1 MASSNPKRLVR
12 LQFAGMFLAALLT
25 GWLASLLPAP
35 AGLAEAAARKHAAAA
50 EAVAVP
56 APAPATP
63 ADKIATGY
71 PDLAES
77 PAPARLLSMRQIAAV
92 SVFTLIICATLMFE
106 ERRLGVAFIG
116 IAALLG
122 LKVLTLSEFVH
133 STELHIILLLVGMMT
148 LVGALKDMGFFTW
161 IIQSIINAKKMTG
174 LKFIAILM
182 LLSGIMPGIVD
193 EVTSI
198 VFVLALV
205 FQVCDTLKLRPAPFV
220 LISVM
225 ATNIGSTGTMLG
237 NPVGILIGTKAEYH
251 WNPGSG
257 DPGVPLSFG
266 DFITH
271 STPIMFLSLAAIFVV
286 LLLYY
291 RKDIRLLDERLAERR
306 ASHVGLGPMVE
317 IPYRRGLAILIGSL
331 AFIASH
337 HPLEH
342 ALGLEP
348 NTMLV
353 AAPLAIA
360 GLLMVFRSHRARHY
374 VESSI
379 EWWSLLF
386 FMMLFAV
393 SFALDHCGVTD
404 IVADQIAP
412 EGGAPNKY
420 LLTPLIVAITAIGS
434 AFVDN
439 IVFVSTFI
447 PIIKKLV
454 AAAPQLSPL
463 WWALLFGACFGGNI
477 TAIGST
483 ANLVAIS
490 MLGKRYSVKVA
501 FLEWLKI
508 GILVGVVSCAVATL
522 VVLTYF
528 KS

>member
-1 MASSNPKRLVR
+1 MSSPSNPKRVVR
-12 LQFAGMFLAALLT
+12 LQFAAMFLVAALA

-35 AGLAEAAARKHAAAA
+35 AAGAAS
-50 EAVAVP
+50 V
-56 APAPATP
+56 
-63 ADKIATGY
+63 Y
-71 PDLAES
+71 PDLAAAAS
-77 PAPARLLSMRQIAAV
+77 PERLLSLRQIAAV
-92 SVFTLIICATLMFE
+92 SIFAMIICATLMFE
-106 ERRLGVAFIG
+106 ERRLGVAFVG
-116 IAALLG
+116 IATLLA

-174 LKFIAILM
+174 FKFLAILM
-182 LLSGIMPGIVD
+182 LLSGVMPGIVD

-205 FQVCDTLKLRPAPFV
+205 FQVCDTLKLRPTPFV
-220 LISVM
+220 LMSVM
-225 ATNIGSTGTMLG
+225 ATNVGSTGTMLG

-266 DFITH
+266 DFIVYA
-271 STPIMFLSLAAIFVV
+271 TPIMFLSLLAIFFV
-286 LLLYY
+286 LLVYY

-306 ASHVGLGPMVE
+306 ASHVGLGPMVA
-317 IPYRRGLAILIGSL
+317 IPYRRGLAILLGAL

-337 HPLEH
+337 HPIEH

-374 VESSI
+374 VESSV

-393 SFALDHCGVTD
+393 SFAMEHCGVTD
-404 IVADQIAP
+404 VIAGMIAP
-412 EGGAPNKY
+412 EGGAAPNRY
-420 LLTPLIVAITAIGS
+420 LLTPLIVAITAVGS

-439 IVFVSTFI
+439 VVFVSTFI
-447 PIIKKLV
+447 PIVKKIV
-454 AAAPQLSPL
+454 AGAPEMSPL

-490 MLGKRYSVKVA
+490 MLGKKYSIKVA
-501 FLEWLKI
+501 FLEWLKV
-508 GILVGVVSCAVATL
+508 GLVVGVVSCAVATGVIL
-522 VVLTYF
+522 CYY
-528 KS
+528 KA

>member
-1 MASSNPKRLVR
+1 MTNSPSSRRTLAV
-12 LQFAGMFLAALLT
+12 QFSCMFAAAALT
-25 GWLASLLPAP
+25 GFLASLLPAP
-35 AGLAEAAARKHAAAA
+35 PDIAA
-50 EAVAVP
+50 V
-56 APAPATP
+56 
-63 ADKIATGY
+63 Y
-71 PDLAES
+71 PDLAQAAS
-77 PAPARLLSMRQIAAV
+77 PGRLLGLRQIAAV

-106 ERRLGVAFIG
+106 ERRLGVAFVG
-116 IAALLG
+116 ISALLA

-174 LKFIAILM
+174 LKFVAILM
-182 LLSGIMPGIVD
+182 LLSGVMPGIVD

-198 VFVLALV
+198 VFMLALV
-205 FQVCDTLKLRPAPFV
+205 FQVCDTLKIRPTPFV
-220 LISVM
+220 LMSVM

-251 WNPGSG
+251 WRPGEDG
-257 DPGVPLSFG
+257 DAGVPLSFG

-271 STPIMFLSLAAIFVV
+271 STPIMALSLVAVFFV

-291 RKDIRLLDERLAERR
+291 RKEIRLLDERLAERR
-306 ASHVGLGPMVE
+306 ASNIGLGPMVA
-317 IPYRRGLAILIGSL
+317 IPYRKGLALLVSAL

-342 ALGLEP
+342 WLGLEP

-353 AAPLAIA
+353 AAPLSIA
-360 GLLMVFRSHRARHY
+360 GFIMVFRCHRARHY
-374 VESSI
+374 VESAV

-393 SFALDHCGVTD
+393 SFALEHCGVTD
-404 IVADQIAP
+404 VIADGMTPDGAAP
-412 EGGAPNKY
+412 SKY
-420 LLTPLIVAITAIGS
+420 LLTPLIVAVTAVGS

-447 PIIKKLV
+447 PIVRKIV
-454 AAAPQLSPL
+454 ADSPQMSPL

-490 MLGKRYSVKVA
+490 MLGKRYSIKVA

-508 GILVGVVSCAVATL
+508 GLVVGAVSCAVATAVIL
-522 VVLTYF
+522 CYYKTVP
-528 KS
+528 

>member
-1 MASSNPKRLVR
+1 MSSVSSAPSKRKTV
-12 LQFAGMFLAALLT
+12 LQFAVMFSVAALL

-35 AGLAEAAARKHAAAA
+35 GNVSSL
-50 EAVAVP
+50 
-56 APAPATP
+56 
-63 ADKIATGY
+63 Y
-71 PDLAES
+71 PDLANAANPEK
-77 PAPARLLSMRQIAAV
+77 LLNIRQVAAV
-92 SVFTLIICATLMFE
+92 STFAMIICATLMFE
-106 ERRLGVAFIG
+106 ERRLGVAFVG
-116 IAALLG
+116 IASLLALR
-122 LKVLTLSEFVH
+122 VLSLSEFIH

-148 LVGALKDMGFFTW
+148 LVGALKDIGLFTW
-161 IIQSIINAKKMTG
+161 IIQSIINAKHMTG
-174 LKFIAILM
+174 LKFVAILM

-220 LISVM
+220 LMSVM

-237 NPVGILIGTKAEYH
+237 NPVGILIGTKATPY
-251 WNPGSG
+251 
-257 DPGVPLSFG
+257 PLSFG
-266 DFITH
+266 DFIIH
-271 STPIMFLSLAAIFVV
+271 ATPIMFLSLFATFAV
-286 LLLYY
+286 LLIYF
-291 RKDIRLLDERLAERR
+291 RKDIKLLDQRLAERR
-306 ASHVGLGPMVE
+306 ASHIGLGPMVE
-317 IPYRRGLAILIGSL
+317 IPYKKGLAILISSL
-331 AFIASH
+331 GFIAAH

-360 GLLMVFRSHRARHY
+360 GLVMIFRSHRARHY

-393 SFALDHCGVTD
+393 SFALEHCGVTD
-404 IVADQIAP
+404 IIADHIAP
-412 EGGAPNKY
+412 SGGTTPSKFI
-420 LLTPLIVAITAIGS
+420 LTPAIVAITAIGS

-447 PIIKKLV
+447 PIIKSIV
-454 AAAPQLSPL
+454 ENAPSMQPL

-490 MLGKRYSVKVA
+490 MLGKRYSIKVA
-501 FLEWLKI
+501 FLEWLKV
-508 GILVGVVSCAVATL
+508 GVLVGIVSCGVATA

-528 KS
+528 K

>member
-1 MASSNPKRLVR
+1 MSSSSNPKRLVR

-35 AGLAEAAARKHAAAA
+35 PDAAAF
-50 EAVAVP
+50 
-56 APAPATP
+56 
-63 ADKIATGY
+63 Y
-71 PDLAES
+71 PDLAAAAD
-77 PAPARLLSMRQIAAV
+77 PGRLLSMRQIAAV

-116 IAALLG
+116 ISALLA

-148 LVGALKDMGFFTW
+148 LVGALKDMGLFTW

-174 LKFIAILM
+174 LKFVAILM

-205 FQVCDTLKLRPAPFV
+205 FQVCDTLKIRPTPFV
-220 LISVM
+220 LMSVM
-225 ATNIGSTGTMLG
+225 ATNVGSTGTMLG
-237 NPVGILIGTKAEYH
+237 NPVGILIGTKADYH
-251 WNPGSG
+251 WNPGAAG
-257 DPGVPLSFG
+257 DEGVPLSFG
-266 DFITH
+266 DFIFH
-271 STPIMFLSLAAIFVV
+271 ATPITFLALLAVFFV
-286 LLLYY
+286 LLVYY
-291 RKDIRLLDERLAERR
+291 RKDIKLLDERLAERR

-317 IPYRRGLAILIGSL
+317 IPYKRGLAILLGAL

-342 ALGLEP
+342 LLGLEP

-393 SFALDHCGVTD
+393 SFALEHCGVTD
-404 IVADQIAP
+404 VIADEIAP
-412 EGGAPNKY
+412 EGGGAPNRF
-420 LLTPLIVAITAIGS
+420 LLTPLIVAITAVGS

-447 PIIKKLV
+447 PIVKKIV
-454 AAAPQLSPL
+454 AGAPEMSPL

-490 MLGKRYSVKVA
+490 MLGKKYSIKVA
-501 FLEWLKI
+501 FLEWLKV
-508 GILVGVVSCAVATL
+508 GLVVGLVSCAVATGVIL
-522 VVLTYF
+522 CYYKDRVPDPVPAELPAAPPAAVAPAA
-528 KS
+528 

>member
-1 MASSNPKRLVR
+1 MPTKNGAPARRVVF
-12 LQFAGMFLAALLT
+12 LQFAAMAVVAAVM

-35 AGLAEAAARKHAAAA
+35 ASPS
-50 EAVAVP
+50 AV
-56 APAPATP
+56 
-63 ADKIATGY
+63 Y
-71 PDLAES
+71 PDLAGAAS
-77 PAPARLLSMRQIAAV
+77 PERLLSVRQIAAV
-92 SVFTLIICATLMFE
+92 AVFSLIICATLMFE
-106 ERRLGVAFIG
+106 ERRLGVAFVG
-116 IAALLG
+116 ISALLA

-148 LVGALKDMGFFTW
+148 LVGALKDMGLFTW
-161 IIQSIINAKKMTG
+161 IIQSIVNAKRMTG
-174 LKFIAILM
+174 FKFVAILM

-205 FQVCDTLKLRPAPFV
+205 FQVCDTLKLRPTPFV
-220 LISVM
+220 LMSVM

-237 NPVGILIGTKAEYH
+237 NPVGILIGTKAT
-251 WNPGSG
+251 PA
-257 DPGVPLSFG
+257 PLSFG
-266 DFITH
+266 DFIIRA
-271 STPIMFLSLAAIFVV
+271 TPITLLSLVAAFLV
-286 LLLYY
+286 LLVYF
-291 RKDIRLLDERLAERR
+291 RRDIRLLDERLAERR
-306 ASHVGLGPMVE
+306 ASHIGLGPMVE
-317 IPYRRGLAILIGSL
+317 IPYRRGLAILLASL
-331 AFIASH
+331 AFIAAH

-342 ALGLEP
+342 ALGLEA

-353 AAPLAIA
+353 AAPLTIA

-393 SFALDHCGVTD
+393 SFALEHCGVTEV
-404 IVADQIAP
+404 IAEEIAP
-412 EGGAPNKY
+412 EGGVAPSKFI
-420 LLTPLIVAITAIGS
+420 LTPLIVAITAIGS

-447 PIIKKLV
+447 PIIKTIV
-454 AAAPQLSPL
+454 ENAPSMQPL

-490 MLGKRYSVKVA
+490 MLGKRYSLKVA
-501 FLEWLKI
+501 FLEWLKV
-508 GILVGVVSCAVATL
+508 GLLVGAVSCAVATG

-528 KS
+528 RATP

>member
-1 MASSNPKRLVR
+1 MHFSSRRTVFI
-12 LQFAGMFLAALLT
+12 QFAAMFAVAALS
-25 GWLASLLPAP
+25 GWLASLLPASGAALAKYEDL
-35 AGLAEAAARKHAAAA
+35 AGQ
-50 EAVAVP
+50 VAVP
-56 APAPATP
+56 GA
-63 ADKIATGY
+63 
-71 PDLAES
+71 
-77 PAPARLLSMRQIAAV
+77 ARLLSVRQVAAV
-92 SVFTLIICATLMFE
+92 SVFALIICATLMFE
-106 ERRLGVAFIG
+106 ERRLGVAFVG

-122 LKVLTLSEFVH
+122 LRVMTLDEFVQH
-133 STELHIILLLVGMMT
+133 TELHIILLLVGMMT
-148 LVGALKDMGFFTW
+148 LVGVLKDMGLFTW

-174 LKFIAILM
+174 FRFVVILM
-182 LLSGIMPGIVD
+182 LLSGVMPGIVD

-220 LISVM
+220 LMSVM

-251 WNPGSG
+251 WNPGAPG
-257 DPGVPLSFG
+257 DVGVPLSFG
-266 DFITH
+266 DFIMH
-271 STPIMFLSLAAIFVV
+271 ATPIMFLSLVAVSA
-286 LLLYY
+286 LLFLYF

-306 ASHVGLGPMVE
+306 ASHIGLGPMVA
-317 IPYRRGLAILIGSL
+317 IPYRRGLAILIGAL
-331 AFIASH
+331 LFIASH

-342 ALGLEP
+342 ALGLQA

-360 GLLMVFRSHRARHY
+360 GLLMIFRSHRARHY
-374 VESSI
+374 VENSI

-393 SFALDHCGVTD
+393 SFALEHCGVTD
-404 IVADQIAP
+404 VIADMISP
-412 EGGAPNKY
+412 EGGAAPSKW
-420 LLTPLIVAITAIGS
+420 LLTPLIVLVTAVGS

-447 PIIKKLV
+447 PIVKRIV
-454 AAAPQLSPL
+454 ENSPEMSPL

-490 MLGKRYSVKVA
+490 MLGKKYSVKVA

-508 GILVGVVSCAVATL
+508 GLLVGLVSCGVATA
-522 VVLTYF
+522 VVLCYYKTPVVAP
-528 KS
+528 

>member
-1 MASSNPKRLVR
+1 MPTKNGAPARRVVF
-12 LQFAGMFLAALLT
+12 LQFAAMAVVAAVM

-35 AGLAEAAARKHAAAA
+35 ASPS
-50 EAVAVP
+50 AV
-56 APAPATP
+56 
-63 ADKIATGY
+63 Y
-71 PDLAES
+71 PDLAGAAS
-77 PAPARLLSMRQIAAV
+77 PERLLSVRQIAAV
-92 SVFTLIICATLMFE
+92 AVFSLIICATLMFE
-106 ERRLGVAFIG
+106 ERRLGVAFVG
-116 IAALLG
+116 ISALLA

-148 LVGALKDMGFFTW
+148 LVGALKDMGLFTW
-161 IIQSIINAKKMTG
+161 IIQSIVNAKRMTG
-174 LKFIAILM
+174 FKFVAILM

-205 FQVCDTLKLRPAPFV
+205 FQVCDTLKLRPTPFV
-220 LISVM
+220 LMSVM

-237 NPVGILIGTKAEYH
+237 NPVGILIGTKAT
-251 WNPGSG
+251 PA
-257 DPGVPLSFG
+257 PLSFG
-266 DFITH
+266 DFIIRA
-271 STPIMFLSLAAIFVV
+271 TPITLLSLVAAFLV
-286 LLLYY
+286 LLVYF
-291 RKDIRLLDERLAERR
+291 RRDIRLLDERLAERR
-306 ASHVGLGPMVE
+306 ASHIGLGPMVE
-317 IPYRRGLAILIGSL
+317 IPYRRGLAILLASL
-331 AFIASH
+331 AFIAAH

-342 ALGLEP
+342 ALGLEA

-353 AAPLAIA
+353 AAPLTIA

-393 SFALDHCGVTD
+393 SFALEHCGVTEV
-404 IVADQIAP
+404 IAEEIAP
-412 EGGAPNKY
+412 EGGVAPSMFI
-420 LLTPLIVAITAIGS
+420 LTPLIVAITAIGS

-447 PIIKKLV
+447 PIIKTIV
-454 AAAPQLSPL
+454 ENAPSMQPL

-490 MLGKRYSVKVA
+490 MLGKRYSLKVA
-501 FLEWLKI
+501 FLEWLKV
-508 GILVGVVSCAVATL
+508 GLLVGAVSCAVATG

-528 KS
+528 RATP

>member
-1 MASSNPKRLVR
+1 MLEHKNSKRKTTI
-12 LQFAGMFLAALLT
+12 QFAAMFIAAALT

-35 AGLAEAAARKHAAAA
+35 ES
-50 EAVAVP
+50 VASV
-56 APAPATP
+56 
-63 ADKIATGY
+63 Y
-71 PDLAES
+71 PDLAS
-77 PAPARLLSMRQIAAV
+77 SADPARLLGIRQIAAV

-106 ERRLGVAFIG
+106 ERRLGVAFVG
-116 IAALLG
+116 ISVLLA

-148 LVGALKDMGFFTW
+148 LVGVLKDMGLFTW
-161 IIQSIINAKKMTG
+161 IIQSIINARKMTG
-174 LKFIAILM
+174 FKFVAILM

-205 FQVCDTLKLRPAPFV
+205 FQVCDTLKLRPTPFV
-220 LISVM
+220 LMSVM

-237 NPVGILIGTKAEYH
+237 NPVGILIGTKAT
-251 WNPGSG
+251 P
-257 DPGVPLSFG
+257 DPLSFG
-266 DFITH
+266 DFIVH
-271 STPIMFLSLAAIFVV
+271 ATPIMFLSLLSTFLV
-286 LLLYY
+286 LLVHY
-291 RKDIRLLDERLAERR
+291 RKEIRLLDERLAERR
-306 ASHVGLGPMVE
+306 ASHMGLGPMVA
-317 IPYRRGLAILIGSL
+317 IPYRRGLAILIGAL

-337 HPLEH
+337 HVIEH
-342 ALGLEP
+342 LLGLEA

-360 GLLMVFRSHRARHY
+360 GLLMIFRSHRARHY
-374 VESSI
+374 VETSI

-393 SFALDHCGVTD
+393 SFALEHCGVTD
-404 IVADQIAP
+404 VIAGQIAP
-412 EGGAPNKY
+412 ADGATPSRY
-420 LLTPLIVAITAIGS
+420 LLTPLIVAMTAIGS

-447 PIIKKLV
+447 PIIKKIV
-454 AAAPQLSPL
+454 ANAPSMQPL

-490 MLGKRYSVKVA
+490 MLGKRYSIKVA
-501 FLEWLKI
+501 FIEWLKV
-508 GILVGVVSCAVATL
+508 GLLVGFVSCAVATA

-528 KS
+528 K